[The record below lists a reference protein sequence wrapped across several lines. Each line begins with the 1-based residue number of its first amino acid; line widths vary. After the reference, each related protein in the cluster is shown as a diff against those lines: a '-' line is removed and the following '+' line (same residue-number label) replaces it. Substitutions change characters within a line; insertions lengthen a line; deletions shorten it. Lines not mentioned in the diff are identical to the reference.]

1 MSEDVS
7 IFVVLTQSVVYK
19 IGGGGGPG
27 LPSAIRVDYFCT
39 GVRLRREA

>member
-27 LPSAIRVDYFCT
+27 LPSAIIFVRVY
-39 GVRLRREA
+39 A